1 MNDNVRKLY
10 DTLSKDGY
18 DTGEFDS
25 FASKIQNPGNLRK
38 LYDVLA
44 ADNYDVGEF
53 EGFSNKLFSTPAPD
67 LPDTITMP
75 AESTFVN
82 NPIPAALVDKNA
94 LPRFGDTE
102 GLLSYNQE
110 QINEEHAKKEAFEK
124 QLDEAIQDNAKKKEA
139 DYKKP
144 GLGSY
149 ALDVATR
156 VINPALG
163 AVPMLANY
171 YMNQP
176 ESYRDRRT
184 AGKLLED
191 AKNMKEMSQAE
202 KEQGDWRRFF
212 SSFGRT
218 IKDEDTL
225 TAGFT
230 EIDNNVR
237 LIDVSKKYEKVG
249 FDNLSPSEQ
258 ELLQAATI
266 KAAVEAYYAHDIG
279 IAQKAGQSTAASIP
293 YMLQFLA
300 TSGIGSVASAGV
312 RKALMSTAKHML
324 KKGVNKELLKIGTSL
339 ASNAAK
345 AAAMTPFQPAMYEDI
360 TSRLA
365 GNASVVPDKDGRV
378 QFIGM
383 ENQAGL
389 GEAIA
394 KGFGS
399 TAIENFSEMSGE
411 YLGGMGRLA
420 SKYGKKIPKVGGL
433 IDKAEKNQLLTG
445 FNKFSK
451 DLGWHGTMEEFFE
464 EQVGTGL
471 NALLIGDSKFS
482 DMVDG
487 QQQLAT
493 LLSVAAMGGAF
504 VAGNSAVGAPMKRKI
519 RQEYDNAKSLA
530 QDLFGAE
537 EFDKFRMSLS
547 NLPIERRPEFIKKVA
562 DAKGF
567 TNEQLMSLGA
577 YAVIQSR
584 YEGYVGGIRDKINE
598 EVVKAQDDMKKVSN
612 PVMGAFVTVTSPL
625 SDKPVNIVGGYLAFT
640 DDGFVDAKNSSQ
652 TIYYL
657 DKDGKR
663 QMASPDK
670 FEELNQMVP
679 LEEMYARAMTDVTE
693 RIVSEEESLLNSQPF
708 KPNDKVTTPDGFS
721 GMVTEVKA
729 DEKIAVVKGQD
740 GTYRDIPLDK
750 LELKQTPGAENT
762 NIPPSEPV
770 NAQQPPAD
778 TQQTDA
784 SSQPAAE
791 APKPNFPLTKS
802 GDVDYDRIID
812 PQMYADA
819 LVANFGEEAL
829 DTVKELISE
838 ENARLE
844 KAQKKANAIDRRLT
858 MKKIKAE
865 IERLGKIQQII
876 SPVEETVTSATEENV
891 APKQE
896 VVSAVPVP
904 HESLND
910 REYAEWALEE
920 LENSDELLGAYE
932 IAKESGGERNKL
944 LPWQE
949 ELLGKKI
956 NPNSFYRFG
965 DRNKVNGSFARA
977 WLKKDGYRIDTYADE
992 LSELGVEVTPEDI
1005 VDFMLS
1011 NPTNYVRKTSDLQK
1025 ALGKRWAEVATKEA
1039 GVPIGNPESA
1049 TGKVYIAMKKKG
1061 GIISPV
1067 VYEEAVQEDYFQE
1080 DEKMVED
1087 LSGMPVEKK
1096 QEDGMRNDEETDWTP
1111 GDYQEIYEA
1120 IDKELNVSKDEKEGT
1135 GFEASDTRAIDS
1147 ETGREVDTGGD
1158 PDGKADYAGEDRTS
1172 AGRDSEAGFA
1182 PNGRLEADGNVA
1194 GVVPE
1199 PSVVASNE
1207 TPLET
1212 IERVAAEQNKRDAVA
1227 SAEKEVDIHP
1237 TEAQKEAGNYK
1248 KGHVKVNGFD
1258 ITIEQPAG
1266 SVRSGKDASGKEWS
1280 VKMNNTYGY
1289 FKGTQGK
1296 DGDHIDVFLGS
1307 KLGSGKVFVVDQV
1320 NPDGFFDEHKVMM
1333 GFDSVDEAK
1342 TAYLSN
1348 YEEGWQGLGNITE
1361 IPLDKF
1367 KKWVDTGTRKLK
1379 PFAEY
1384 KQVQET
1390 SHIINSETSRSE
1402 YKPKEGKPIRFTKWE
1417 DGGLGIKDDGQFCFV
1432 ERVFTESG
1440 AFSFTSKKKIKS
1452 SNDVAYIFRQLEN
1465 SSVENTFVAMVKEGK
1480 PIVIHLSMGAFDQS
1494 VVNLAVIKAAYDS
1507 IEPDYIA
1514 LVHNH
1519 PSGKLAASLQDHRA
1533 LETIK
1538 DMFPKGVTVDG
1549 IIINTTSG
1557 EYATFGLFGNEISK
1571 IDEPV
1576 GNEIPVKL
1584 YSFNKAVF
1592 DKDYD
1597 PRSTEKIR
1605 SSDDVA
1611 AFISSQRLGK
1621 RKKLSYVI
1629 LDSSNGI
1636 VGNLHTL
1643 YTGIEGNENL
1653 LANEIVSNVI
1663 RWGGVSAIPYGDFIL
1678 DSAVLKK
1685 LNGKILKAS
1694 GNTVKILDVI
1704 QVNGLHTQ
1712 SASDNGVMEVGEI
1725 YQSGTIDND
1734 IRFRERDNS
1743 IPEEQAI
1750 IGRAKKD
1757 GTYMKAPN
1765 GNPTNLNEK
1774 QWVQVRTKAFK
1785 EWFGEWEKAA
1795 RIEKLR
1801 KSKPVEIRGDEITPS
1816 DDLKQYKKNALEYGK
1831 NLRGQYTNR
1840 DTGISI
1846 SVTGGNS
1853 RGGIREILQHDYKDT
1868 EHLQS
1873 IAAIPQIIENSIFI
1887 EELPNED
1894 FQKYSGVK
1902 SFSYY
1907 VCGLKIGGIDYTVK
1921 AIIANQNNGERYYD
1935 HKLTEIEKGKLLSIV
1950 PTIQK
1955 AGIEN
1960 NSPLS
1965 TVKDKRLLSILQT
1978 NSSKVVDENGE
1989 PLVVYHGT
1997 NNYEESKKWNN
2008 ETRTYDKKYTPFTV
2022 FKTQYEEQTGHFF
2035 NSDKNNAEGYGSTLY
2050 EAFISL
2056 KKTLVIDAQ
2065 GFPYS
2070 QIEHNGETKDTYDWA
2085 EYAKKNGYDGVIFR
2099 NVRDGVDYSDMQFST
2114 DEYVA
2119 LKSNQIKSA
2128 TENNGNFSFYSN
2140 DIRYR
2145 KVESEGLTNQD
2156 REDNIAVFTVNER
2169 FNEELQQQIEGT
2181 LPRGH
2186 VYALGKPGV
2195 ALLSA
2200 GIPDL
2205 PIELSADRLELKA
2218 SKEYKSNHPFDLEN
2232 IKNLPDA
2239 LNYPIAVFESRK
2251 GNGGNIVLT
2260 ELKQDGNNFVVAIH
2274 VRKSDKSRKI
2284 DIEVNSIRSLYPKD
2298 RVGGIIEWINSGLM
2312 RWVDKEKASD
2322 FLSTQ
2327 WPDYIGGGKNIGS
2340 PNESTQPNGPIT
2352 LQADIDSTTK
2362 VINSFDNPTFTE
2374 GKKIAEVKNL
2384 SSELNTPVRIVRDV
2398 NDLPEDARKRR
2409 AKGYYDPKTGET
2421 VIVLPNNTDVA
2432 DVQKTLLHEIVA
2444 HNGLRGLLGD
2454 KLDDMLDRV
2463 FAGLP
2468 EKQRVALAREAYSE
2482 YRGNVRVATEEYLA
2496 RIAEKDIQPTV
2507 WEKVKSAI
2515 RDFFRSL
2522 GIDLRMTDADI
2533 KYLLWKSK
2541 NRLKRDGSMLEIVEN
2556 VARDA
2561 DMKERLYREDK
2572 PEKEKEP
2579 LVSPEQLARENPIDQ
2594 ARIVNEALELSG
2606 EEKNDFSKKIKHDR
2620 FREGWQDR
2628 FIPVFR
2634 FQELIAKKFGQPIRD
2649 FCNAYIFENTIAS
2662 RSTYEIEQYKQR
2674 YLRPLLDIVARLG
2687 SQDKVADY
2695 MKAKHGLERNEVMRA
2710 RAIERRRA
2718 KLESRYEALKESL
2731 KKKLSELENQ
2741 NGVSQ
2746 VKINSYTDSIREI
2759 LQKEKERMEES
2770 MAKYEQRQAG
2780 TDYSGLTGLQQKL
2793 SGEKNALNEGY
2804 IRDFVDAFEKDHNVK
2819 PLWDAIRKSTRF
2831 SLEKQYLSGCI
2842 DKKTLDHISGMYE
2855 YYIPLREWEEDTA
2868 EDFYDYFFKDA
2879 RDTLN
2884 DPLKKT
2890 KGRKSEAGD
2899 PFANIASMA
2908 SSAIFIGNKNLMK
2921 QHFLRLVTNYK
2932 TNLATV
2938 SDSWYIY
2945 EKDMDG
2951 SGVPGWREV
2960 RPEFREDM
2968 TEEEQQE
2975 VAEEFNAR
2983 MKELQ
2988 RDGLAR
2994 TELSGLDLGV
3004 PIKPY
3009 QAEQHVVKVKE
3020 NGRDKLIFIQGN
3032 PRVAQA
3038 INGLNNVRAYDSSL
3052 LKAMSNIKQFMT
3064 QNFTTRNPT
3073 FVARN
3078 LSRDMIYAV
3087 TMHGI
3092 REGGAYTTEFLKAI
3106 PGASGAIARYLRGK
3120 ADMSNEM
3127 DKMFNEFLR
3136 NGGETGFVALTSYET
3151 YKKEIRRMVNKAAR
3165 TNALADSWEAIGK
3178 AFEGCNR
3185 WAEDLSRFA
3194 TYVASRKAGRSV
3206 MRSVSDAKEVTV
3218 NFNRKGSGAY
3228 GGWIGNLC
3236 YFFLNAGMQ
3245 GMHNFGR
3252 TFKAHPVK
3260 TTFAMTAWAM
3270 LGALMPDLISL
3281 LYGDD
3286 EDYNNIPDHV
3296 RQNSIV
3302 IPMGGGHYFAVP
3314 LSIEVR
3320 AFYGIGDI
3328 IRQIVKGNYNDRA
3341 TDAASDIMER
3351 LMDLTPRNFIG
3362 NSDGGG
3368 KGVIGAIASNAVP
3381 DVLKPFVEAYVTNSD
3396 FTGRAIVK
3404 DTEYNKYEPEYQ
3416 RVYKGTAKEL
3426 LASSEFIN
3434 QISGGDYA
3442 TKGWADSP
3450 WLNPAAVEHLFE
3462 SYFGGVGKTIMQA
3475 KKTITSPWTEDF
3487 ALRNVPVVSGFT
3499 YELNPAYPNTAINE
3513 RYQVYTDLI
3522 KEMRSRERMYDKGMM
3537 AGEPLDKNYKAF
3549 MNSRDWKVAEIAQS
3563 YKELIDGIGK
3573 EANLVKDKKDKERL
3587 YAEITGLKKKMLE
3600 QIDNVK

>member
-82 NPIPAALVDKNA
+82 NPIPAAPVDKNA

-110 QINEEHAKKEAFEK
+110 QVNEEHAKKEAFEK
-124 QLDEAIQDNAKKKEA
+124 QLDEAIQDNVKKKEA
-139 DYKKP
+139 DYNKP
-144 GLGSY
+144 GIGSY
-149 ALDVATR
+149 ALDAATWLT
-156 VINPALG
+156 NPVLG
-163 AVPMLANY
+163 VESMIAKHY
-171 YMNQP
+171 IDQP

-225 TAGFT
+225 TLGFT
-230 EIDNNVR
+230 EIDNNAR

-266 KAAVEAYYAHDIG
+266 KAAAEAYYAHDIG

-411 YLGGMGRLA
+411 YLGGVGRLA

-471 NALLIGDSKFS
+471 NALFIGDSKFS

-829 DTVKELISE
+829 DTVNELISE

-865 IERLGKIQQII
+865 IERLGKIQQIL

-910 REYAEWALEE
+910 REYAEWVLEE
-920 LENSDELLGAYE
+920 SENSDELLGAYE

-944 LPWQE
+944 LSWQE

-1111 GDYQEIYEA
+1111 EDYQEIYEA

-1199 PSVVASNE
+1199 PSVVTSNE

-1320 NPDGFFDEHKVMM
+1320 NPDGSFDEHKVMM

-1402 YKPKEGKPIRFTKWE
+1402 YKPKEGQPIRFTKWE

-2065 GFPYS
+2065 GFSYS

-2298 RVGGIIEWINSGLM
+2298 RVGGIIEWINSGLI

-2444 HNGLRGLLGD
+2444 HKGLRGLLGD

-2561 DMKERLYREDK
+2561 DMKEQLYREDK

-2634 FQELIAKKFGQPIRD
+2634 FQELIAKKFGQPIKD
-2649 FCNAYIFENTIAS
+2649 FCNTYIFENTIAS
-2662 RSTYEIEQYKQR
+2662 RSTYEIERYKQM

-2687 SQDKVADY
+2687 GQDKVADY
-2695 MKAKHGLERNEVMRA
+2695 MKAKHGLERNEAMRA

-2731 KKKLSELENQ
+2731 EKNLSDLENQ
-2741 NGVSQ
+2741 DGVSQ
-2746 VKINSYTDSIREI
+2746 AQINSYTDSIRET

-2770 MAKYEQRQAG
+2770 MARYEQRQAG

-2868 EDFYDYFFKDA
+2868 EDFYDYFFKESK
-2879 RDTLN
+2879 DTLN

-2908 SSAIFIGNKNLMK
+2908 SSAIFIGSKNLMK

-3475 KKTITSPWTEDF
+3475 KKTIASPWTEDF

-3513 RYQVYTDLI
+3513 RYQMYTDLI
-3522 KEMRSRERMYDKGMM
+3522 KEMQSRERMYDKGMM

-3573 EANLVKDKKDKERL
+3573 EANLAKDKKDKERL

>member
-1 MNDNVRKLY
+1 MEDMNDNVKKLY

-18 DTGEFDS
+18 DTGKFDS
-25 FASKIQNPGNLRK
+25 FASKIQQPGNLRK

-53 EGFSNKLFSTPAPD
+53 EGFSNKLFSSPALD

-82 NPIPAALVDKNA
+82 NPIPAAPIDKNA

-110 QINEEHAKKEAFEK
+110 QVNEEHAKKEAFEK
-124 QLDEAIQDNAKKKEA
+124 QLDEAIQDNAKKKETG
-139 DYKKP
+139 YKKP

-149 ALDVATR
+149 VLDAATWMTSP
-156 VINPALG
+156 VLG
-163 AVPMLANY
+163 AESMVANY

-225 TAGFT
+225 TLGFT

-249 FDNLSPSEQ
+249 FDNLTPSEQ

-266 KAAVEAYYAHDIG
+266 KAAAEAYYAHDIG

-300 TSGIGSVASAGV
+300 TSGIGSAASAGV

-365 GNASVVPDKDGRV
+365 GNASVVPDEDGRV
-378 QFIGM
+378 QFVGM

-389 GEAIA
+389 GEAIV

-411 YLGGMGRLA
+411 YLGGVGRLA

-562 DAKGF
+562 DVKGF

-640 DDGFVDAKNSSQ
+640 EDGFVDAKNSSQ

-670 FEELNQMVP
+670 FEELSQMVP

-708 KPNDKVTTPDGFS
+708 KPNDIVTTPDGFS

-729 DEKIAVVKGQD
+729 DEGIAVVKGQD
-740 GTYRDIPLDK
+740 GAYRDIPLDK
-750 LELKQTPGAENT
+750 LELKQTQGEENT

-770 NAQQPPAD
+770 DAQQPPAD

-802 GDVDYDRIID
+802 GDVDYDRITD

-829 DTVKELISE
+829 DTVNELISE

-865 IERLGKIQQII
+865 IERLGKVRQIL
-876 SPVEETVTSATEENV
+876 SPAEETVTPATEEGV
-891 APKQE
+891 VPKQE
-896 VVSAVPVP
+896 AVSGTPVP

-920 LENSDELLGAYE
+920 SENSDELLDAYE

-944 LPWQE
+944 LPWQK

-956 NPNSFYRFG
+956 NPESFYRFG
-965 DRNKVNGSFARA
+965 DRNKVNGLFARA

-992 LSELGVEVTPEDI
+992 LSELGVEVTLEDI

-1025 ALGKRWAEVATKEA
+1025 ALGKRWAEVATNEA

-1049 TGKVYIAMKKKG
+1049 TGKVFIAMKKKG
-1061 GIISPV
+1061 GIVSPV
-1067 VYEEAVQEDYFQE
+1067 VYEEAVQADYFRE

-1087 LSGMPVEKK
+1087 LSGKPVEKN
-1096 QEDGMRNDEETDWTP
+1096 QEDKIQNDEEAAWTP
-1111 GDYQEIYEA
+1111 EDYQEIYEA
-1120 IDKELNVSKDEKEGT
+1120 IDKELNVSENEKEGT
-1135 GFEASDTRAIDS
+1135 GFEASDTRAIDP
-1147 ETGREVDTGGD
+1147 ETGREVGTGGD

-1199 PSVVASNE
+1199 PSVVAGRE

-1227 SAEKEVDIHP
+1227 SAEKEVDVHP

-1289 FKGTQGK
+1289 FKGTKGK

-1320 NPDGFFDEHKVMM
+1320 NPDGSFDEHKVMM

-1361 IPLDKF
+1361 VPLDKF
-1367 KKWVDTGTRKLK
+1367 KKWVDSSHRKTK
-1379 PFAEY
+1379 PF
-1384 KQVQET
+1384 
-1390 SHIINSETSRSE
+1390 SE
-1402 YKPKEGKPIRFTKWE
+1402 YKSMEEVRHSASTNKTSDEITIRFY
-1417 DGGLGIKDDGQFCFV
+1417 DGQ
-1432 ERVFTESG
+1432 TISG
-1440 AFSFTSKKKIKS
+1440 NIIDRSGGKVKVKASNKKIYT
-1452 SNDVAYIFRQLEN
+1452 VPEN
-1465 SSVENTFVAMVKEGK
+1465 RILSRGKEAG
-1480 PIVIHLSMGAFDQS
+1480 ITEGED
-1494 VVNLAVIKAAYDS
+1494 
-1507 IEPDYIA
+1507 
-1514 LVHNH
+1514 
-1519 PSGKLAASLQDHRA
+1519 
-1533 LETIK
+1533 T
-1538 DMFPKGVTVDG
+1538 GV
-1549 IIINTTSG
+1549 
-1557 EYATFGLFGNEISK
+1557 
-1571 IDEPV
+1571 
-1576 GNEIPVKL
+1576 
-1584 YSFNKAVF
+1584 
-1592 DKDYD
+1592 
-1597 PRSTEKIR
+1597 
-1605 SSDDVA
+1605 
-1611 AFISSQRLGK
+1611 
-1621 RKKLSYVI
+1621 
-1629 LDSSNGI
+1629 
-1636 VGNLHTL
+1636 
-1643 YTGIEGNENL
+1643 
-1653 LANEIVSNVI
+1653 
-1663 RWGGVSAIPYGDFIL
+1663 
-1678 DSAVLKK
+1678 
-1685 LNGKILKAS
+1685 
-1694 GNTVKILDVI
+1694 
-1704 QVNGLHTQ
+1704 
-1712 SASDNGVMEVGEI
+1712 
-1725 YQSGTIDND
+1725 
-1734 IRFRERDNS
+1734 RFRKSTTVSEEESLIERSKAN
-1743 IPEEQAI
+1743 
-1750 IGRAKKD
+1750 

-1765 GNPTNLNEK
+1765 GKPTNLNEK
-1774 QWVQVRTKAFK
+1774 QWIQVRSKAFK
-1785 EWFGEWEKAA
+1785 EWFGDWEKAA

-1801 KSKPVEIRGDEITPS
+1801 KSKSVEITGDEITPS
-1816 DDLKQYKKNALEYGK
+1816 DDMKQYKKNALEYGK
-1831 NLRGQYTNR
+1831 TLRGEYVNK
-1840 DTGISI
+1840 DTGSKV
-1846 SVTGGNS
+1846 SVSSQALKEVLRHDGGNVA
-1853 RGGIREILQHDYKDT
+1853 QV
-1868 EHLQS
+1868 QS
-1873 IAAIPQIIENSIFI
+1873 VAAIPAIIEDAVYVDTVK
-1887 EELPNED
+1887 NED
-1894 FQKYSGVK
+1894 TGKNPKVK
-1902 SFSYY
+1902 EYQYY
-1907 VCGLKIGGIDYTVK
+1907 VAGLKIGDEDYTVK
-1921 AIIANQNNGERYYD
+1921 SVVAVDRDGNRYYD
-1935 HKLTEIEKGKLLSIV
+1935 HALTQIEKGNLLNEVDRI
-1950 PTIQK
+1950 T
-1955 AGIEN
+1955 
-1960 NSPLS
+1960 SPSRQEVSSLS
-1965 TVKDKRLLSILQT
+1965 LFKDKRLLSILQT

-1997 NNYEESKKWNN
+1997 NNYEESRKWNN
-2008 ETRTYDKKYTPFTV
+2008 ETRTYDKEYTPFTV
-2022 FKTQYEEQTGHFF
+2022 FKTQYDEQTGHFF
-2035 NSDKNNAEGYGSTLY
+2035 NSDKSNAEGYGFTLY
-2050 EAFISL
+2050 ETFINL
-2056 KKTLVIDAQ
+2056 KKPLVIDAK

-2070 QIEHNGETKDTYDWA
+2070 QIAYNGETKDTYEWT

-2128 TENNGNFSFYSN
+2128 TENNGDFSIYSN

-2145 KVESEGLTNQD
+2145 KAESESSTNQD
-2156 REDNIAVFTVNER
+2156 GKEKVALSAVNER

-2181 LPRGH
+2181 LPKGH

-2205 PIELSADRLELKA
+2205 PIELAASRLEG
-2218 SKEYKSNHPFDLEN
+2218 KSRQENHPFELSE
-2232 IKNLPDA
+2232 IKNLPEA
-2239 LNYPIAVFESRK
+2239 IQNPLAVFRSATHIGSFVVMTEIEHK
-2251 GNGGNIVLT
+2251 G
-2260 ELKQDGNNFVVAIH
+2260 KNFVVAIEAN
-2274 VRKSDKSRKI
+2274 RKRGK
-2284 DIEVNSIRSLYPKD
+2284 IEVNSIRSVHY
-2298 RVGGIIEWINSGLM
+2298 RTTNAHMANWINEGLLEY
-2312 RWVDKEKASD
+2312 VDKQRMSVW
-2322 FLSTQ
+2322 LSKQ
-2327 WPDYIGGGKNIGS
+2327 RYNS
-2340 PNESTQPNGPIT
+2340 
-2352 LQADIDSTTK
+2352 ADVRQLYGHATK
-2362 VINSFDNPTFTE
+2362 IVNSFDNPTFTE

-2398 NDLPEDARKRR
+2398 NDLPGDVRKRR

-2444 HNGLRGLLGD
+2444 HKGLRGLLGD
-2454 KLDDMLDRV
+2454 KLDDMLDRI

-2468 EKQRVALAREAYSE
+2468 EKQRAALAREAYSE
-2482 YRGNVRVATEEYLA
+2482 YEGNVRVATEEYLA

-2522 GIDLRMTDADI
+2522 GIELRMADADI
-2533 KYLLWKSK
+2533 QYLLWKSK

-2572 PEKEKEP
+2572 PGKEKEP
-2579 LVSPEQLARENPIDQ
+2579 LVSPEQLAQENPIDQ
-2594 ARIVNEALELSG
+2594 ARIVNEALELSE

-2620 FREGWQDR
+2620 LREGWQDR
-2628 FIPVFR
+2628 FIPVLR
-2634 FQELIAKKFGQPIRD
+2634 FQELIAKKFGRPIKD

-2662 RSTYEIEQYKQR
+2662 RSTYEIERYKQM

-2687 SQDKVADY
+2687 GQDKVADY

-2731 KKKLSELENQ
+2731 KNKLSELENQ

-2746 VKINSYTDSIREI
+2746 AKINSYTDSVREA

-2793 SGEKNALNEGY
+2793 SGEKTALNEGY

-2868 EDFYDYFFKDA
+2868 EDFYDYFFKEGK
-2879 RDTLN
+2879 DTLI

-2945 EKDMDG
+2945 EKDVDG

-2975 VAEEFNAR
+2975 VVEEFNAR

-2988 RDGLAR
+2988 QDGLAR

-3009 QAEQHVVKVKE
+3009 QAEQHVIKVKE
-3020 NGRDKLIFIQGN
+3020 NGVDKLIFIQGN

-3038 INGLNNVRAYDSSL
+3038 INGLNNVRAYDSRL

-3127 DKMFNEFLR
+3127 DKMFEEFLR

-3165 TNALADSWEAIGK
+3165 TNAVADSWEAIGK

-3194 TYVASRKAGRSV
+3194 TYVASRKVGRSV

-3245 GMHNFGR
+3245 GMHNFGK

-3302 IPMGGGHYFAVP
+3302 IPMGGRYYFAVP

-3362 NSDGGG
+3362 NSDDGG

-3396 FTGRAIVK
+3396 FAGRPIVK

-3434 QISGGDYA
+3434 RLSGGDYA

-3462 SYFGGVGKTIMQA
+3462 SYFGGVGKTIMQT
-3475 KKTITSPWTEDF
+3475 KKTIASPWTEDF

-3499 YELNPAYPNTAINE
+3499 YELNPTYPNTAINE

-3522 KEMRSRERMYDKGMM
+3522 KEMQSRERMYDKGMM

-3573 EANLVKDKKDKERL
+3573 EANLAKDKKDKERL